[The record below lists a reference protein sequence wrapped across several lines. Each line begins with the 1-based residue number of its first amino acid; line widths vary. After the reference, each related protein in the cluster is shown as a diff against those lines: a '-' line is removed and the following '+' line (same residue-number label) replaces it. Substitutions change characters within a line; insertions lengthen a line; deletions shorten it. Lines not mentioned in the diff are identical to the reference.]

1 MGIFLMPFA
10 LLLKFFYDFFQ
21 SYGIALILF
30 ALIIKLVLFPFSLNG
45 GTIVGIFLMPFALL
59 LKFFYD
65 FFQSY
70 GIALILF
77 ALIIKLVLFPFS
89 LKGKKSMIQMNLLS
103 GKMQQLQKQYGKD
116 RERYNLEIQKLY
128 EKEKVNPMSGCLWSF
143 IPILFL
149 MVLYGIIREPLTY
162 FMGLTME
169 QIQLIAQEL
178 DWQTV
183 AVSSGWITPA
193 AMEKLVQQMADG
205 KITSVFQNGAY
216 NQMYLASMIN
226 PDNLAAL
233 QTLLGDAGSKLFVMD
248 FSFLGINLASIPKW
262 NFWTAGFGWDSIGLF
277 LLPLV
282 SVGISLLSMQVSLKT
297 NQMNNQVQ
305 DETAAKTNR
314 TMMIMMPLMS
324 LWIGFTVPAGLS
336 VYWIAQYIFTI
347 FQEIICGKLLKKDYE
362 AARAAAE
369 ERERQEKE
377 EEKRRK
383 EEARLERQRRLEE
396 EKKNRGKKKLVKKD
410 EPTEPGVNKDD
421 SRIGIRAYA
430 RGRSYIPDRF
440 GGVTEYRDMSEL
452 LQAQMDAEQQR
463 KGKKDKKAAPA
474 QEEKKEEIVQKPET
488 EALPE
493 QETVPAEQPAVQQP
507 VSEIPAEQSAPVQE
521 PTEIEEVEVEVE
533 QVEMELPEEE
543 DDKKEGV

>member
-1 MGIFLMPFA
+1 M
-10 LLLKFFYDFFQ
+10 
-21 SYGIALILF
+21 
-30 ALIIKLVLFPFSLNG
+30 
-45 GTIVGIFLMPFALL
+45 GIFLMPFALL

-89 LKGKKSMIQMNLLS
+89 LKGKRSMIQMNLLS

-116 RERYNLEIQKLY
+116 RERYNLEVQKLY

-183 AVSSGWITPA
+183 AVSSGWVTPA
-193 AMEKLVQQMADG
+193 AMEKLVQQVADG
-205 KITSVFQNGAY
+205 KLTSVFQNGAY

-233 QTLLGDAGSKLFVMD
+233 QALLGDAGSKLFVMD
-248 FSFLGINLASIPKW
+248 FSFLGINLANIPKW
-262 NFWTAGFGWDSIGLF
+262 NFWTAGFSWASIGLF

-297 NQMNNQVQ
+297 NQMNNQAQ
-305 DETAAKTNR
+305 DETMAKTNR